1 MTKRLNETIVLDMIR
16 MIRKSRPKTGA
27 RKLYTEIN
35 QKLSRYGINVGRD
48 NLFELLRAN
57 NMLIRKRKRKAVTTH
72 SKHWFRK
79 YPNLI
84 RGFNPIGANQL
95 WVSDIT
101 YLETEVG
108 FVYLFLITD
117 AYSRK
122 ILGWHLSENLQAENA
137 IFALEMALLNSPLS
151 NNELIHHSDRGI
163 QYCSKH
169 YTELLE
175 KHQVSISMTE
185 NGDPLENAIAERV
198 NGILKEEW
206 INDLCLPNC
215 LIAKEYIEKIIYMY
229 NNDRLHSSIDML
241 TPNEAHKKKGELK
254 KHWKNYYKQS
264 EQIICV

>member
-1 MTKRLNETIVLDMIR
+1 MTRRLNETIILDMIR

-27 RKLYTEIN
+27 RKLYVETK
-35 QKLSRYGINVGRD
+35 QKLSRYGINIGRD
-48 NLFELLRAN
+48 KLFELLREN
-57 NMLIRKRKRKAVTTH
+57 GMLIRKRKRKVVTTY

-84 RGFNPIGANQL
+84 RGFNPIKANQL

-101 YLETEVG
+101 YLETEAG

-137 IFALEMALLNSPLS
+137 IFALEMALLNSTLS
-151 NNELIHHSDRGI
+151 HNELIHHSDRGI

-169 YTELLE
+169 YIELLE
-175 KHQVSISMTE
+175 KYQVSISMTE

-198 NGILKEEW
+198 NGILKDEW
-206 INDLCLPNC
+206 INDLDIPNYS
-215 LIAKEYIEKIIYMY
+215 IAKEYIEKIIFLY

-254 KHWKNYYKQS
+254 KHWKNYYKQP
-264 EQIICV
+264 EQLIYI